1 MRGNNQ
7 GSARM
12 QRRALL
18 LATAGLAAPAILPG
32 RLAHAQGAY
41 PGRAVRMVVPW
52 PPGQATDLMAR
63 ITGQRVSELW
73 GQPIIP
79 ENRAG
84 AGGMIGTDNV
94 AKSPPDGY
102 TILAASTGPITTAPL
117 VQRTPY
123 DPDKDFAPVAMIGI
137 SPYLL
142 TVNPKF
148 PAMTAAEF
156 VAKVRAEPGKYTYA
170 SSGTGAAAHLITL
183 MFLSAAKLDTVHVPF
198 QGSGPA
204 LTAVMA
210 GQVDFAIDTLAA
222 TGPLVRQGGLRALG
236 ISLGAGSELAPEI
249 PPLAQA
255 ANLPGFDVGAFGG
268 YMMPAGTPPAIVARL
283 AEETGRAL
291 ATPEVRQRL
300 AGIGF
305 QPQHRDTA
313 DFTAFLKAHREEFRK
328 VILENKLQVD

>member
-1 MRGNNQ
+1 MN
-7 GSARM
+7 
-12 QRRALL
+12 RRSLL
-18 LATAGLAAPAILPG
+18 AATAGLATPGIL
-32 RLAHAQGAY
+32 RAQGAY
-41 PGRAVRMVVPW
+41 PNRPVRMVVPW

-63 ITGQRVSELW
+63 VTATKVGELW
-73 GQPIIP
+73 GQPVVP

-84 AGGMIGTDNV
+84 AGGMIGTDAV
-94 AKSPPDGY
+94 AKAAPDGY

-123 DPDKDFAPVAMIGI
+123 DPEKDFAPVAMIGI
-137 SPYLL
+137 SPYVL
-142 TVNPKF
+142 TVTPNF
-148 PAMTAAEF
+148 PARSAAEF

-210 GQVDFAIDTLAA
+210 GQVDFAVDTLAA

-236 ISLGAGSELAPEI
+236 ISLAAGTELAPEI
-249 PPLAQA
+249 PPLARVA
-255 ANLPGFDVGAFGG
+255 DLPGFDVGAFGG
-268 YMMPAGTPPAIVARL
+268 YMMPAGTPREIVARL

-291 ATPEVRQRL
+291 ATEEVRQRL

-305 QPQHRDTA
+305 QPLHKGTA
-313 DFTAFLKAHREEFRK
+313 DFTAFLRTHREEFRK
-328 VILENKLQVD
+328 VITENRIQVD